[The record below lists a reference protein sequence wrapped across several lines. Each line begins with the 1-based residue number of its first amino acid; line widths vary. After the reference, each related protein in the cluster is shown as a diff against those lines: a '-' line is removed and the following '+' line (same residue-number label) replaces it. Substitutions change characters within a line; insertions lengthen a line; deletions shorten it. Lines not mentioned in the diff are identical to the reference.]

1 MWKKLNN
8 IFSKLSWSLFGNIIY
23 ALSQWIII
31 TIIARF
37 GSTSDLGVYSL
48 GLAITAPIV
57 LFFSFQLRTFLATD
71 SNNEYNFAQYF
82 GGRIIHLTIS
92 FILIIPI
99 AFLYSN
105 NFETI
110 LVIILLGIIKYFEG
124 LSDICMGLYQKKS
137 KIDIIGKSQMYRGI
151 SSIIAV
157 CILYFY
163 TRSLIFSLLG
173 LLIVMIVRLVNY
185 DLKHLKPLGEI
196 TPVFDR
202 SSIQL
207 MKMAF
212 PLGVVSLI
220 SSLNTNIPKY
230 FLEYFSGTEEVG
242 IFSALYYILIASNML
257 ITPISLLVAPRI
269 ANAYKQNKIKN
280 FLKLNLQLSMVS
292 VIVSLLIITLIVLQG
307 EFILNILYGSK
318 YTPYNDSFIIISSS
332 LIFGFLTTFFT
343 VSIVAARAIQIQPI
357 MNLIVTIVTIISSY
371 YFISA
376 DGINGASY
384 TLLISRMFQT
394 LLSGSL
400 LFYIIYKKNKLFNV
414 K

>member
-1 MWKKLNN
+1 MWKKLKN

-37 GSTSDLGVYSL
+37 GSTADLGVYSL

-105 NFETI
+105 NIETI

-151 SSIIAV
+151 SSIVAV
-157 CILYFY
+157 GILYFY

-185 DLKHLKPLGEI
+185 DLKHLKPLGEF

-257 ITPISLLVAPRI
+257 ITPISLLVAPGI
-269 ANAYKQNKIKN
+269 ANAYKQNKIKK
-280 FLKLNLQLSMVS
+280 FLKVNLQLSMVS

-371 YFISA
+371 YFIST

-384 TLLISRMFQT
+384 TLLISRMFQA

-400 LFYIIYKKNKLFNV
+400 LFYIIYKKNKFYHV